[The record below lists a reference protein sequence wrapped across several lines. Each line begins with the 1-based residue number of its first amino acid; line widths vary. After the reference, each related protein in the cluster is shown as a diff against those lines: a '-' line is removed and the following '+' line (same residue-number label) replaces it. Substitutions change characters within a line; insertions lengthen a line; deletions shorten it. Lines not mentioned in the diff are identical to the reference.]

1 MPDQKLDNLLNL
13 AMDSTEREREKSLNL
28 NVGFDSGEKLWD
40 VIVKYSGN
48 VANLRD
54 EGITVVEL
62 LGGFAIVTLPESRLE
77 EFSGMPQVEFVE
89 KPKRIY
95 FEVFEAK
102 QASCI
107 SSVQTGEKGLS
118 GKGVLVGIV
127 DSGIDY
133 RHPDFRKEDGS
144 TRILRIWDQS
154 DNSGKPPEGYVM
166 GTEYL
171 QEEINKALSLS
182 EEDGRKIVPE
192 RDFSGHGTAVLGIAA
207 GNGRASDGVNR
218 GVAYESDLLV
228 VKLGIPREDSFPR
241 TTELMQGIDY
251 LVKQSLA
258 LGQPMA
264 LNLSF
269 GNNYGSHTG
278 DSLLETYID
287 NAAGVGRISVCAG
300 TGNNGNDNLHT
311 GGRIGTGEVQE
322 IEFGVS
328 PYEPV
333 LNIQLWKSYSDEME
347 IYVESPSGDRIGPL
361 YEDLGARRYRLENTE
376 LLIYYGKPGPFQ
388 ITQEIYIDFIPAGS
402 YVDSGVWKIVLRGVK
417 IKEGEYHLWLPGGNV
432 LNPQTGFFMPRAEG
446 TLTIPSTSAKVIT
459 VGAYDSR
466 LNAYADFSGRGS
478 RFLPFRKPDLVAP
491 GVNITAPRAG
501 GGYAGF
507 TGTSFAAPFVTGS
520 AALLMEWGIT
530 VKNDPYLFGEK
541 IKAYLRRGARSLPG
555 FEEYPNEEVGYGAL
569 CVKESLPF

>member
-28 NVGFDSGEKLWD
+28 NVGFDSEEKLWD

-48 VANLRD
+48 AESLRD

-166 GTEYL
+166 GTEYS

-269 GNNYGSHTG
+269 GNNYGSH
-278 DSLLETYID
+278 E
-287 NAAGVGRISVCAG
+287 
-300 TGNNGNDNLHT
+300 
-311 GGRIGTGEVQE
+311 
-322 IEFGVS
+322 
-328 PYEPV
+328 PY
-333 LNIQLWKSYSDEME
+333 N
-347 IYVESPSGDRIGPL
+347 
-361 YEDLGARRYRLENTE
+361 
-376 LLIYYGKPGPFQ
+376 
-388 ITQEIYIDFIPAGS
+388 
-402 YVDSGVWKIVLRGVK
+402 
-417 IKEGEYHLWLPGGNV
+417 
-432 LNPQTGFFMPRAEG
+432 
-446 TLTIPSTSAKVIT
+446 
-459 VGAYDSR
+459 
-466 LNAYADFSGRGS
+466 
-478 RFLPFRKPDLVAP
+478 
-491 GVNITAPRAG
+491 
-501 GGYAGF
+501 
-507 TGTSFAAPFVTGS
+507 
-520 AALLMEWGIT
+520 
-530 VKNDPYLFGEK
+530 
-541 IKAYLRRGARSLPG
+541 
-555 FEEYPNEEVGYGAL
+555 
-569 CVKESLPF
+569 